1 MNILLHDLKYAIRNL
16 SKSPGFV
23 GVAIITLALGIGLY
37 GVMAYMVSPRTHEI
51 GIRMAIGAEKSD
63 VLKLVMRQGLILTL
77 IGLGIGLA
85 LSLGF
90 AQAIKSMLYDVSPAD
105 PLTFAGIALLL
116 FAVAA
121 LATLIPAA
129 RAMRV
134 DPMIALR
141 YE

>member
-1 MNILLHDLKYAIRNL
+1 MNILLNDLKYAIRNL

-23 GVAIITLALGIGLY
+23 AVAIITLALGIGL
-37 GVMAYMVSPRTHEI
+37 A
-51 GIRMAIGAEKSD
+51 
-63 VLKLVMRQGLILTL
+63 
-77 IGLGIGLA
+77 IGLA

-129 RAMRV
+129 RATRV

>member
-1 MNILLHDLKYAIRNL
+1 MNILLNDLKYAIRNL

-23 GVAIITLALGIGLY
+23 GMAIIT
-37 GVMAYMVSPRTHEI
+37 
-51 GIRMAIGAEKSD
+51 
-63 VLKLVMRQGLILTL
+63 
-77 IGLGIGLA
+77 
-85 LSLGF
+85 
-90 AQAIKSMLYDVSPAD
+90 
-105 PLTFAGIALLL
+105 LLL